1 MYLFIRIIFAVY
13 VAAINFYSFLLIK
26 MQKRGCEEN
35 NNEIRDGKLFITA
48 LLGGATGIYV
58 SMFVYKYRL
67 NSLFLMVTIPVLIAL
82 NVYVAIVAIA
92 NNFGMVIDSVPY
104 V

>member
-1 MYLFIRIIFAVY
+1 
-13 VAAINFYSFLLIK
+13 

-58 SMFVYKYRL
+58 SMFVFKYRL

-82 NVYVAIVAIA
+82 NVYIAIIAIA
-92 NNFGMVIDSVPY
+92 NNFGMVIDAVPY
-104 V
+104 G